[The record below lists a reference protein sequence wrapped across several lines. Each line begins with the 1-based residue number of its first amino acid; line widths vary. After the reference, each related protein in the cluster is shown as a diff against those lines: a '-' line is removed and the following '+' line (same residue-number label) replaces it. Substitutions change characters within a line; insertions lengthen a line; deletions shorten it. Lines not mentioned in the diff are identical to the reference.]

1 MVDFLFMILIV
12 GGLCVIGWGVI
23 EAFGRIATHMRG
35 NPDAAKAIVE
45 HVFMPLFGG
54 RKEPD
59 RKTPHGTAMVIRNG
73 SAEEPSERN

>member
-1 MVDFLFMILIV
+1 MLDFLVLILIV
-12 GGLCVIGWGVI
+12 GGLLLFAWGVF
-23 EAFGRIATHMRG
+23 EALGKIASHMRD

-54 RKEPD
+54 KKEPE
-59 RKTPHGTAMVIRNG
+59 RNTPAGTAMVIRNA